1 MTFHRVISSN
11 LIEQREAQ
19 KRILDAVESFH
30 WPANDMFGIKLAL
43 EEVLINAIK
52 HGNKFDKSK
61 KVKID
66 ATVTYD
72 RIEIT
77 VEDEGEGFCKDHV
90 PDPTAEENLTKCS
103 GRGILL
109 MEAYMDEI
117 SYSKGGRRCR
127 IIKARKDHSTDGT
140 AHS

>member
-1 MTFHRVISSN
+1 MTFHFVIQSD
-11 LIEQREAQ
+11 LLEAREVQ
-19 KRILDAVESFH
+19 KRILDAVDSFK
-30 WPANDMFGIKLAL
+30 WVANDMFGIKLAL

-61 KVKID
+61 HVTISGS
-66 ATVTYD
+66 VTYD
-72 RIEIT
+72 RIDIL
-77 VEDEGEGFCKDHV
+77 VEDQGAGFAKHEV

-117 SYSKGGRRCR
+117 TYSKGGRCCR
-127 IIKARKDHSTDGT
+127 IVKTRKKDDSEGHS
-140 AHS
+140 